1 MVGSDIAQWLWG
13 GFSVDNPTL
22 NRFFSFHYLVPFIIA
37 AIIITHLSLLHLDES
52 STEDDEYV
60 EFYYYYF
67 IKDLFAF
74 FLMFTIFAL
83 LVFFLPNFLNHPD
96 NYIMASVSVTPAHL
110 VPEWYFL
117 PFYGVLRA
125 TPDKFGGLI
134 LMFGMILDVFLLD
147 LILDDADENK

>member
-1 MVGSDIAQWLWG
+1 M
-13 GFSVDNPTL
+13 DNPTL

-74 FLMFTIFAL
+74 FIMLLVFAL

-110 VPEWYFL
+110 VPE
-117 PFYGVLRA
+117 
-125 TPDKFGGLI
+125 
-134 LMFGMILDVFLLD
+134 
-147 LILDDADENK
+147 